1 MPENDIYN
9 NKRKYESFLENLELI
24 LIPPEKRTDGRGKKS
39 VYHCKNGANLKYFRK
54 LAEKFDTKDI
64 SYVRR
69 CRILNTLRLICHAT
83 RKDLA
88 QCDRD
93 DIDEI
98 VAFMHTRYHS
108 QKSKSDFIKDV
119 KHMWKVL
126 FPERDEKER
135 VDETICPYV
144 VRHLKPNGDKS
155 RERARNDKLTW
166 EEFERLIGYFADN
179 PKIQAYV
186 TLSVESLGRPQEILY
201 TKIKDLELHHN
212 YAKLHISE
220 HGKEGIGILQCID
233 SFPYMLKW
241 YNQHPFRNNRE
252 AFLFLNENNEQ
263 LKPKQINELL
273 KKACRQLKLNK
284 PITCYSL
291 KRNGVTFARL
301 RGESDVEIQH
311 RARWTSTK
319 QLKTYDL
326 SSQEDS
332 FRIALAKRGL
342 IKDDKYK
349 EFLPRTKTCLFCG
362 FDKIGF
368 TEDTCPKCLHV
379 IDKEKIKQ
387 GMEFLNMESVQKLFK
402 IITKLQEDVENIK
415 NNQKEKTITRELP
428 LY

>member
-1 MPENDIYN
+1 
-9 NKRKYESFLENLELI
+9 
-24 LIPPEKRTDGRGKKS
+24 
-39 VYHCKNGANLKYFRK
+39 
-54 LAEKFDTKDI
+54 
-64 SYVRR
+64 
-69 CRILNTLRLICHAT
+69 
-83 RKDLA
+83 
-88 QCDRD
+88 
-93 DIDEI
+93 
-98 VAFMHTRYHS
+98 
-108 QKSKSDFIKDV
+108 
-119 KHMWKVL
+119 
-126 FPERDEKER
+126 
-135 VDETICPYV
+135 
-144 VRHLKPNGDKS
+144 
-155 RERARNDKLTW
+155 
-166 EEFERLIGYFADN
+166 
-179 PKIQAYV
+179 
-186 TLSVESLGRPQEILY
+186 
-201 TKIKDLELHHN
+201 
-212 YAKLHISE
+212 
-220 HGKEGIGILQCID
+220 
-233 SFPYMLKW
+233 
-241 YNQHPFRNNRE
+241 
-252 AFLFLNENNEQ
+252 
-263 LKPKQINELL
+263 
-273 KKACRQLKLNK
+273 LKLNK